1 MNSGS
6 DKNKARARELA
17 DSLRDRNSP
26 PSIDAM
32 NRIYDV
38 VLNMNSLNSKPSD
51 GRFYDPSL
59 IMTVDI
65 SSMLK
70 EEKERKK
77 KEIER
82 TQEMY
87 APRGMPPPPPPP
99 PFDMMAAPMMAMAMA
114 APIQE
119 ESMMRSRRAPPQMK
133 MMMDKKAMAPR
144 SMAMAMGKIIF

>member
-59 IMTVDI
+59 IVTVDI

-82 TQEMY
+82 SQEMF

-99 PFDMMAAPMMAMAMA
+99 PFEMMAAPMMAMAMA

-119 ESMMRSRRAPPQMK
+119 ESMMLSRRAAPK
-133 MMMDKKAMAPR
+133 MMMMKKAMAPR
-144 SMAMAMGKIIF
+144 AMAMAMGKIIF